1 MRTAGL
7 IGIIVLAFVL
17 IFKLRFKA
25 PKKDE

>member
-1 MRTAGL
+1 MRGAGL

-17 IFKLRFKA
+17 VFKLRFKA